1 MTAHLDDAIV
11 FDSDPTVHVKTMR
24 TLFEHL
30 HEHNLKFSPSKARLG
45 ATDAERLGHSISP
58 ECVCPNA
65 DKILALIKMPMPREL
80 KQVRVLLGGVR

>member
-30 HEHNLKFSPSKARLG
+30 HEHNLKFSPSKVPLG
-45 ATDAERLGHSISP
+45 AMDAEFLGHSISP
-58 ECVCPNA
+58 AGVRPIA
-65 DKILALIKMPMPREL
+65 YKVSALI
-80 KQVRVLLGGVR
+80 